1 MTLGLIW
8 AEAHDGVIGVDGRMP
23 WHLPEDLAHFK
34 ALTMGSPVIM
44 GRRTWDA
51 IDPRFRPLVGRRN
64 IVVTRD
70 PSWKAEGAEVAHS
83 IDDALAMPDADA
95 WVIGGA
101 HLYGETIARADR
113 LEVTEIDAAFTGD
126 EVAHAPEIDAT
137 WRPAPDVDPTWLI
150 SRTGLA
156 YRFLSYT
163 RA

>member
-34 ALTMGSPVIM
+34 AVTMGSPVIM

-51 IDPRFRPLVGRRN
+51 IDPRFRPLAGRRN
-64 IVVTRD
+64 VVVTRD
-70 PSWKAEGAEVAHS
+70 PHWTADGAEVLHS
-83 IDDALAMPDADA
+83 IDEALAIPNA

-101 HLYGETIARADR
+101 QLYAATIDRADH
-113 LEVTEIDAAFTGD
+113 LEVTEIDAAYTGD
-126 EVAHAPEIDAT
+126 EVAHAPAIDAT
-137 WRPAPDVDPTWLI
+137 WRPASSVPAPWLT
-150 SRTGLA
+150 SRTGLD
-156 YRFLSYT
+156 YRILSYT